1 MDKFFRSLWET
12 LVAEEPVS
20 VSKRAASPKHA
31 VVKVTRKV
39 KRRAVSPMPDLTLEP
54 AIALHNA
61 TSYSMRNQLNKHSGK
76 SPRLTGLAQLE
87 KNRKRR
93 YTLKQGHKAKTP
105 TNK

>member
-20 VSKRAASPKHA
+20 VPKRTASPKHA

-54 AIALHNA
+54 AIALKNT
-61 TSYSMRNQLNKHSGK
+61 TSYSMRNHDKPSGK
-76 SPRLTGLAQLE
+76 SHRLTGLEQLE
-87 KNRKRR
+87 TNRKRR
-93 YTLKQGHKAKTP
+93 HTLKQGHKAKTP

>member
-20 VSKRAASPKHA
+20 ASKRAASPKHA

-39 KRRAVSPMPDLTLEP
+39 KRRAVSPMPALTLEP
-54 AIALHNA
+54 AIAVNNV
-61 TSYSMRNQLNKHSGK
+61 TSYSMRNHDKPSGK
-76 SPRLTGLAQLE
+76 SPYLTGLAQLE

-93 YTLKQGHKAKTP
+93 YTLKQGHKAKTS
-105 TNK
+105 TNN